1 VVIDRLHTAV
11 PGTSTRRQR
20 FVAAAWAGLTAVAGT
35 AFAQSVSP
43 APGDP
48 VTTPAV
54 DAAGTPATAS
64 SSDAYTS
71 FRTEFDAGR
80 YAEAVP
86 HADRVLKLAEAQATT
101 PTAEEVQVALMNLG
115 MVQNLSDDYVG
126 AESTYLRAI
135 KLIESSGRPLH
146 DRLARAYAGLASAY
160 HDGKRHDL
168 AVRSFDQAIAL
179 KRRHEGLLTAKQ
191 VPLIEKYVDSLTEL
205 GRYEDALKA
214 QKYLLRIATRQYGAS
229 SPELAPTLEQIGRW
243 YASIGAYD
251 QSRRTLRQAIEIVE
265 AAEGPNSQRLVGPL
279 LAIAAC
285 NRRQLLDPAAQPLAS
300 PDEQRSAL
308 YHDPSAMLVPT
319 QVSPSSLAGEGER
332 SLLRAAQIVDRAA
345 EPSPVAV
352 LNVRTQVGDWYQ
364 VRNQP
369 DRARSHYQQAWQA
382 ATRVTDKLDG
392 KSYTEAIFGQ
402 PILLHLF
409 RPEGWNRYPKRPPT
423 EVEVRNVVVEYTV
436 SALGRVEAPK
446 VIDDSGDERRGEK
459 TALTLQSTARYRPR
473 LENGEPV
480 TTPGVLFSQPWILL
494 LPPPAAPA
502 PVEQSG
508 DTPAAKPVDPTL
520 PRQGE

>member
-1 VVIDRLHTAV
+1 MIDRPPTLV
-11 PGTSTRRQR
+11 PGLSARRQWL
-20 FVAAAWAGLTAVAGT
+20 VAVAWAWLAAAGT
-35 AFAQSVSP
+35 TSAQSVSP
-43 APGDP
+43 APADP
-48 VTTPAV
+48 VAAPAV
-54 DAAGTPATAS
+54 DAAGNPATAS
-64 SSDAYTS
+64 TTDAYTS

-86 HADRVLKLAEAQATT
+86 HADRVLKLAEAGATT

-115 MVQNLSDDYVG
+115 MVQNLADDYVG

-146 DRLARAYAGLASAY
+146 DRLARAYAGLAAAY

-168 AVRSFDQAIAL
+168 AVQSFDQAIAL
-179 KRRHEGLLTAKQ
+179 KRRHEGLLTAQQ
-191 VPLIEKYVDSLTEL
+191 VPLLEKYIDSLTEL
-205 GRYEDALKA
+205 GRYPDALRA

-229 SPELAPTLEQIGRW
+229 SPKLAPTLEQIGRW
-243 YASIGAYD
+243 YAGIGAYD

-265 AAEGPNSQRLVGPL
+265 AAEGPNSQLLVGPL

-285 NRRQLLDPAAQPLAS
+285 NRRQLLDPSAQPLAS

-308 YHDPSAMLVPT
+308 YHDPSAMLVPA
-319 QVSPSSLAGEGER
+319 QVAPASLAGEGER
-332 SLLRAAQIVDRAA
+332 SLLRAAQIVEQAA

-352 LNVRTQVGDWYQ
+352 LNVRTQIGDWYQ

-382 ATRVTDKLDG
+382 AAGVADKLDG
-392 KSYTEAIFGQ
+392 KSYTEAIFGR
-402 PILLHLF
+402 PVLLHLF
-409 RPEGWNRYPKRPPT
+409 RPDDWNRYPKRPPT

-436 SALGRVEAPK
+436 SALGRVEAAQ
-446 VIDDSGDERRGEK
+446 VIDDAGDKRRGEK
-459 TALTLQSTARYRPR
+459 TVLSLQNTARYRPR

-480 TTPGVLFSQPWILL
+480 ATPGVQFSQPWVLL
-494 LPPPAAPA
+494 LPPPAPA
-502 PVEQSG
+502 PMEKSG
-508 DTPAAKPVDPTL
+508 DTPAENPVDPAL
-520 PRQGE
+520 PKQGE

>member
-1 VVIDRLHTAV
+1 VSVRLHIV
-11 PGTSTRRQR
+11 LSWPGARRPCL
-20 FVAAAWAGLTAVAGT
+20 VAAAWVGLAVSCS
-35 AFAQSVSP
+35 AFAQ
-43 APGDP
+43 P
-48 VTTPAV
+48 VTPEPEGLLATPPGSTAGSS
-54 DAAGTPATAS
+54 AAASAT
-64 SSDAYTS
+64 DAYTS

-86 HADRVLKLAEAQATT
+86 HAEQVLKLAEAQATT
-101 PTAEEVQVALMNLG
+101 PAAEAVQVALMNLG

-160 HDGKRHDL
+160 HDGNRHDL
-168 AVRSFDQAIAL
+168 AVTSFDQAIAL
-179 KRRHEGLLTAKQ
+179 KRRHEGLLTAQQ
-191 VPLIEKYVDSLTEL
+191 VPLIEKYIDSLTEL
-205 GRYEDALKA
+205 GRYPEALKA
-214 QKYLLRIATRQYGAS
+214 QKYLLRIATRQHGAS
-229 SPELAPTLEQIGRW
+229 SPKLAPTLEEIGRW

-251 QSRRTLRQAIEIVE
+251 QSRRTLREAIAIVE
-265 AAEGPNSQRLVGPL
+265 AAEGPNSPLLVGPL

-300 PDEQRSAL
+300 PDEQRQAL
-308 YHDPSAMLVPT
+308 YHDPSAMLVPV
-319 QVSPSSLAGEGER
+319 QVSPASLAGEGER
-332 SLLRAAQIVDRAA
+332 SLLRAAQIVDQAA

-352 LNVRTQVGDWYQ
+352 LNVRTQAGDWYQ

-369 DRARSHYQQAWQA
+369 DRARVHYQQAWRA
-382 ATRVTDKLDG
+382 AASVTDKLNG

-402 PILLHLF
+402 PVLLHMF
-409 RPEGWNRYPKRPPT
+409 RPDGWNRYPKRPPT

-436 SALGRVEAPK
+436 NAQGRVEAPQ

-459 TALTLQSTARYRPR
+459 TAWSLQSTARYRPR

-480 TTPGVLFSQPWILL
+480 ATPGVQFSQPWILL

-502 PVEQSG
+502 QAE
-508 DTPAAKPVDPTL
+508 KN
-520 PRQGE
+520 

>member
-1 VVIDRLHTAV
+1 VSDHFHSAV
-11 PGTSTRRQR
+11 PGPVLRRQWL
-20 FVAAAWAGLTAVAGT
+20 VVAAWAGLAVAGT
-35 AFAQSVSP
+35 AFAHSATAAAEDAV
-43 APGDP
+43 A
-48 VTTPAV
+48 TPAADV
-54 DAAGTPATAS
+54 AGNAATAS
-64 SSDAYTS
+64 ATDAYTN

-86 HADRVLKLAEAQATT
+86 HAERVLELTAVQATT
-101 PTAEEVQVALMNLG
+101 PAAEEVQVALMNLG
-115 MVQNLSDDYVG
+115 MVQNLSGDYVG
-126 AESTYLRAI
+126 AESTYLQVI

-160 HDGKRHDL
+160 HDGNRHDL
-168 AVRSFDQAIAL
+168 AVKSFDQAIAL
-179 KRRHEGLLTAKQ
+179 KRRHEGLLTAQQ
-191 VPLIEKYVDSLTEL
+191 VPLIEKYIDSLTEL
-205 GRYEDALKA
+205 GRYPEALKA

-229 SPELAPTLEQIGRW
+229 SPKLAPTLEEIGRW

-251 QSRRTLRQAIEIVE
+251 QSRRTLRQAIDIVE
-265 AAEGPNSQRLVGPL
+265 AAEGPNSPILVGPL

-300 PDEQRSAL
+300 PDEQRQAL
-308 YHDPSAMLVPT
+308 FHDPGAMLVPV
-319 QVSPSSLAGEGER
+319 QVSPTSLANEGER
-332 SLLRAAQIVDRAA
+332 SLLRAAQIVDQATDP
-345 EPSPVAV
+345 EPVTV
-352 LNVRTQVGDWYQ
+352 LNVRTQIGDWYQ

-382 ATRVTDKLDG
+382 AARITDRLNG

-402 PILLHLF
+402 PVLLHLF
-409 RPEGWNRYPKRPPT
+409 RPDDWNRYPKRPPT
-423 EVEVRNVVVEYTV
+423 EVEVRNVIVEYTV

-459 TALTLQSTARYRPR
+459 TAWSLQNTARYRPR

-480 TTPGVLFSQPWILL
+480 ATPGVQFSQPWILL

-502 PVEQSG
+502 QDEKNQ
-508 DTPAAKPVDPTL
+508 PARAGS
-520 PRQGE
+520 R

>member
-1 VVIDRLHTAV
+1 MVIDRLHSAV
-11 PGTSTRRQR
+11 PGTSARRPW
-20 FVAAAWAGLTAVAGT
+20 FVAAAWAGLAVAGS
-35 AFAQSVSP
+35 AFAQSVDP

-48 VTTPAV
+48 VAAPPV
-54 DAAGTPATAS
+54 DAAGNPAAAS
-64 SSDAYTS
+64 ATDAYTS

-115 MVQNLSDDYVG
+115 MVQNLAEDYVG

-160 HDGKRHDL
+160 HDGNRHDL
-168 AVRSFDQAIAL
+168 AVQSFDQAIAL

-191 VPLIEKYVDSLTEL
+191 VPLVEKYIDSLTEL
-205 GRYEDALKA
+205 GRYPEALKA
-214 QKYLLRIATRQYGAS
+214 QRYLLRIATRQYGAS

-308 YHDPSAMLVPT
+308 YHDPSAMLVPV
-319 QVSPSSLAGEGER
+319 QASPSSLAGEGER
-332 SLLRAAQIVDRAA
+332 ALLRAAQIVDQAA

-369 DRARSHYQQAWQA
+369 DRARSHYRQAWQA
-382 ATRVTDKLDG
+382 AARVTDKLNG

-402 PILLHLF
+402 PVLLHLF
-409 RPEGWNRYPKRPPT
+409 RPEGWNRYPKRPPS
-423 EVEVRNVVVEYTV
+423 EVEARNVVVEYTV

-446 VIDDSGDERRGEK
+446 VIDDSGDARRGEK

-480 TTPGVLFSQPWILL
+480 ATPGVQFSQPWILL

-502 PVEQSG
+502 AIEKSG
-508 DTPAAKPVDPTL
+508 DTPAAEPVDPNP
-520 PRQGE
+520 PRPGE